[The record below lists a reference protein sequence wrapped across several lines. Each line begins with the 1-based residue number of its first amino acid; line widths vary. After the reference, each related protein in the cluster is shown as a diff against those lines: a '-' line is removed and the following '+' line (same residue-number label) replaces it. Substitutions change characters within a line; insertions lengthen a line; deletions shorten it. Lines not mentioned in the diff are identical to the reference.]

1 MKIFGKWLV
10 YGKVNG
16 KARIACNG
24 FNTKKEAIQ
33 ALSMAGFKRLN
44 DNLWEDSL
52 GQQFFIEKNTK
63 EY

>member
-10 YGKVNG
+10 IHDKN
-16 KARIACNG
+16 RIASSG
-24 FNTKKEAIQ
+24 YNTKKEAID
-33 ALSMAGFKRLN
+33 ALATAGFKRLG
-44 DNLWEDSL
+44 DNIWEDSL